1 MVSPGP
7 GRCSM
12 GSDKRKLPE
21 LIHSLRMAA
30 ISLVFGWYFAY
41 AIGNKAAEYFDRSK
55 LNQTI
60 KRLGWE
66 EPVARVWRHGSI
78 AKFFGKVVE
87 IWILLFFL
95 MVCAGILQL
104 AQLSQVLS
112 AIVVYF
118 FNIFVAFLILA
129 VAVFLADFSQRT
141 LVANLEKER
150 FAYSHFLSKC
160 VSGTI
165 WTLTILAVLYQL
177 KIVAPLVLAIFVG
190 IVLMVSLAVGVA
202 LGLGGKDL
210 AAKILKEIEERLK

>member
-1 MVSPGP
+1 MFRIFEFRASSLINVMFQDILNNIATRLS
-7 GRCSM
+7 
-12 GSDKRKLPE
+12 GSTLD
-21 LIHSLRMAA
+21 LISAVA
-30 ISLVFGWYFAY
+30 IGLFGWYFAY
-41 AIGNKAAEYFDRSK
+41 AIGSKAANFFSGSK

-87 IWILLFFL
+87 AWILLFFL

-141 LVANLEKER
+141 LVANLGKEK
-150 FAYSHFLSKC
+150 FAYSHFLSK
-160 VSGTI
+160 
-165 WTLTILAVLYQL
+165 
-177 KIVAPLVLAIFVG
+177 
-190 IVLMVSLAVGVA
+190 
-202 LGLGGKDL
+202 
-210 AAKILKEIEERLK
+210 

>member
-1 MVSPGP
+1 MFQDTLNSIIDRVS
-7 GRCSM
+7 
-12 GSDKRKLPE
+12 GSAFDLASATVIV
-21 LIHSLRMAA
+21 L
-30 ISLVFGWYFAY
+30 FGWYFAY
-41 AIGNKAAEYFDRSK
+41 AIGNKAADFFSRSK
-55 LNQTI
+55 LNQII

-66 EPVARVWRHGSI
+66 EPVSRIYVGGSI

-95 MVCAGILQL
+95 MVGAGILQL
-104 AQLSQVLS
+104 AQLSQLLGS
-112 AIVVYF
+112 AVAYF
-118 FNIFVAFLILA
+118 FNVFVAFLILA
-129 VAVFLADFSQRT
+129 VAVFLADFSQRA

-150 FAYSHFLSKC
+150 FAYTHFLSKL

-190 IVLMVSLAVGVA
+190 IVLMISLAVGVA

-210 AAKILKEIEERLK
+210 ATKILKEIEDRFK

>member
-1 MVSPGP
+1 MFQDILNNIANRLSGSTLDLVS
-7 GRCSM
+7 
-12 GSDKRKLPE
+12 
-21 LIHSLRMAA
+21 AVA
-30 ISLVFGWYFAY
+30 IGLFGWYFAY
-41 AIGNKAAEYFDRSK
+41 AIGSKAANFFSGSK

-66 EPVARVWRHGSI
+66 EPVARVWRRGSI

-87 IWILLFFL
+87 AWILLFFL

-141 LVANLEKER
+141 LVANLGKEK
-150 FAYSHFLSKC
+150 FAYSHFLSRC

-202 LGLGGKDL
+202 LGLGGKDM